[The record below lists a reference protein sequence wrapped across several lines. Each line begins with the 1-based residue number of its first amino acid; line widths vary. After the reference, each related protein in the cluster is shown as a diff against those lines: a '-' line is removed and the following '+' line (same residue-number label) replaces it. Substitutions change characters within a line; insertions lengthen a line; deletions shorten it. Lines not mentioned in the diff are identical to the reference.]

1 MLWLLKQSETVL
13 EHLTPVTLTFDPK
26 INRIPLLSRMEVW
39 TKFEEGRSRRSR
51 VIDRKQKGY
60 RCTDR
65 PTDMCKPICTL
76 PFEGGHNNRKS
87 FVGKKNTQ

>member
-39 TKFEEGRSRRSR
+39 TKFEEGRSRCSR

-60 RCTDR
+60 RRTDR
-65 PTDMCKPICTL
+65 PTCANQYALSPSK
-76 PFEGGHNNRKS
+76 GGIIIGNHL
-87 FVGKKNTQ
+87 